1 MASERDT
8 PRVLTRRGETRRH
21 QCDHSARP
29 RARRR
34 ADAAPT
40 STRHRATVARGGDRR
55 REKRSNPSRAPSS
68 SSPKSTNAVDSISRA
83 RIRETKPSKHSR
95 AHSRIHP
102 IVRARDDDARRA
114 FDVMSLTSDAMNYL
128 VYRYLLESGF
138 AHSAFAFGHE
148 SRVDGGRAGN
158 GTIPPGALIS
168 FVQKGLQYCEL
179 EANLNE
185 VRFVCD
191 VRAMCARRSMDG
203 RRAREGRGASAKEGG
218 GRGVDRGT
226 GRGDCGTRETDE
238 CDGVCARARRTGR
251 MWMPIL
257 AC

>member
-1 MASERDT
+1 
-8 PRVLTRRGETRRH
+8 
-21 QCDHSARP
+21 
-29 RARRR
+29 
-34 ADAAPT
+34 
-40 STRHRATVARGGDRR
+40 
-55 REKRSNPSRAPSS
+55 
-68 SSPKSTNAVDSISRA
+68 
-83 RIRETKPSKHSR
+83 
-95 AHSRIHP
+95 
-102 IVRARDDDARRA
+102 
-114 FDVMSLTSDAMNYL
+114 
-128 VYRYLLESGF
+128 
-138 AHSAFAFGHE
+138 
-148 SRVDGGRAGN
+148 
-158 GTIPPGALIS
+158 
-168 FVQKGLQYCEL
+168 LQYCEL

-226 GRGDCGTRETDE
+226 GRGVRGTRETDE